1 MRFESDNTGF
11 ALATL
16 AAMLFLATP
25 VSAVGSDRP
34 IGSDKAPGR
43 CVGVNACKG
52 QSSCRSARNSCKGQN
67 ACKGR
72 GFVELTKEQCDQVG
86 GSFEPGEKKS

>member
-1 MRFESDNTGF
+1 MGFGTDNTGS

-16 AAMLFLATP
+16 AATLFLATP
-25 VSAVGSDRP
+25 ISSV
-34 IGSDKAPGR
+34 GSDKAIGH

-52 QSSCRSARNSCKGQN
+52 QSSCKSAKNSCKGQN

-86 GSFEPGEKKS
+86 GSFEPSEKKS

>member
-1 MRFESDNTGF
+1 MRFKTDSTGA

-16 AAMLFLATP
+16 AATLFLATP
-25 VSAVGSDRP
+25 IGSV
-34 IGSDKAPGR
+34 GSDKAMGH

-52 QSSCRSARNSCKGQN
+52 QSSCKSAKNSCKGQN

-86 GSFEPGEKKS
+86 GSFEPKENKS